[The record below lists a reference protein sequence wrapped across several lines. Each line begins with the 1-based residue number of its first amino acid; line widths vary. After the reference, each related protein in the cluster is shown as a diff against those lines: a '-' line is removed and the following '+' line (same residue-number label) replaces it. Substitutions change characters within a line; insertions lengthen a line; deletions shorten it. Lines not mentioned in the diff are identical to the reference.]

1 MQYYQKE
8 FKMSSRKLHC
18 FEVSS
23 IAPNVP
29 FCALRCGG
37 FNAQIFNYK
46 LNFKQGTNA
55 DFFTLPAILQNTC
68 YLPFIYQL

>member
-23 IAPNVP
+23 IAPNVE
-29 FCALRCGG
+29 ALV
-37 FNAQIFNYK
+37 AVAAIELLK
-46 LNFKQGTNA
+46 FKNR
-55 DFFTLPAILQNTC
+55 
-68 YLPFIYQL
+68 